1 MIVEFADTRPQRESS
16 ERVSLEMPED
26 IGKRFQNHLNRKA
39 DAETE
44 RGRKTRQAEIEAT
57 L

>member
-1 MIVEFADTRPQRESS
+1 MAENRIIEHRIETGTR
-16 ERVSLEMPED
+16 LAAGMPEP
-26 IGKRFQNHLNRKA
+26 IKEPFLAHLQRMA

-44 RGRKTRQAEIEAT
+44 RGRKTRQAEIESS

>member
-1 MIVEFADTRPQRESS
+1 MAENRIIEHRIEAGQR
-16 ERVSLEMPED
+16 LAGGMPER
-26 IGKRFQNHLNRKA
+26 IAQPFLEHLQRMA

-44 RGRKTRQAEIEAT
+44 RGRKTRQAEIESS